1 VPKNGTQTI
10 YFKMDGNIS
19 VDTSNWEA
27 GKDYPIW
34 MDEISLATVSKG
46 YLLPGETIKTAYRRV
61 ARAAATRLRKPEL
74 ENKFYKLMWNGWL
87 GLASPVLSNMGTD
100 RGLPISC
107 FGVDTPD
114 SIRGIGLTNAE
125 VMKLTSQGGGVGI
138 SVSRIRS
145 RGTSITG
152 NGKSEGVV
160 PWCKIYDSTIIATNQ
175 GNVRR
180 GAASVNLDINHPD
193 IEEYLQIRRPKG
205 DPNRQCLNLHQCVV
219 VDDTF
224 MRKLESRDQEAM
236 ALWAEI
242 LKSRME
248 TGEPYIMYK
257 DNVNKNNPIAYMMN
271 NLDVSMTNICTEIT
285 LFTDEEHSFI
295 CCLSSLNLAKY
306 DEWKDTN
313 TVELATWF
321 LDGVMQEFID
331 KSSGRNSLTRTYN
344 HAKKGRA
351 LGLGVMGWH
360 TYLQQK
366 GLPFNSIASTAHTHN
381 IFSDLKHKAEK
392 ASRDLAIEY
401 GEPLWCRGTGM
412 RNTHLLAIA
421 PTVSN
426 SVITGG
432 ISAGIE
438 PLPANIYTFNGAK
451 GTFIRK
457 NKVLE
462 ALLESKKENKNK
474 WWDQMLADGGSVQNL
489 PDNVLSPDEKELFLT
504 FPEINQLELVRQ
516 AAIRQRYID
525 QTQSLNLS
533 FDPSDS
539 PKWINQCHI
548 EAWKLGIKTLYY
560 LRTDSVIKGDLGSRM
575 ADCVSC
581 EG

>member
-1 VPKNGTQTI
+1 
-10 YFKMDGNIS
+10 MDGNLIS
-19 VDTSNWEA
+19 NIETWES
-27 GKDYPIW
+27 GKDYPTW
-34 MDEISLATVSKG
+34 MDEISLATISKG
-46 YLLPGETIKTAYRRV
+46 YLLPGETPKKAYRRV
-61 ARAAATRLRKPEL
+61 ASAAASRLKKPEL

-125 VMKLTSQGGGVGI
+125 LMKLTSQGGGVGI
-138 SVSRIRS
+138 SVSRIRP
-145 RGTSITG
+145 RGTEITG

-160 PWCKIYDSTIIATNQ
+160 PWCKIYDSAIIATNQ
-175 GNVRR
+175 GSVRR
-180 GAASVNLDINHPD
+180 GAASVNLDIEHPD
-193 IEEYLQIRRPKG
+193 IEEFLQIRRPKG

-219 VDDTF
+219 VGDNF
-224 MRKLESRDQEAM
+224 MRKLESRDQDAM
-236 ALWAEI
+236 GLWAEV

-248 TGEPYIMYK
+248 TGEPYVMFK
-257 DNVNKNNPIAYMMN
+257 DNVNKNNPMAYMMN

-306 DEWKDTN
+306 DEWKDTDA
-313 TVELATWF
+313 VELATWF

-331 KSSGRNSLTRTYN
+331 KSNGRESLKRT
-344 HAKKGRA
+344 HAHARKGRA

-366 GLPFNSIASTAHTHN
+366 QMPFNSIASTAYTHN
-381 IFSDLKHKAEK
+381 IFSDLKLKAER
-392 ASRDLAIEY
+392 ASRDLAQEY
-401 GEPLWCRGTGM
+401 GEPLWCKGTGM

-462 ALLESKKENKNK
+462 TMLEKKGENKEK
-474 WWDQMLADGGSVQNL
+474 WWDQMLADGGSAQNL
-489 PDNVLSPDEKELFLT
+489 PDSVLSPEEKELFLT

-516 AAIRQRYID
+516 AAIRQRYLD

-533 FDPSDS
+533 FDPNDS
-539 PKWINQCHI
+539 PKWINQVHI
-548 EAWKLGIKTLYY
+548 EAWKLGVKTLYY
-560 LRTDSVIKGDLGSRM
+560 LRTDSVIKGDIGSRQ

-581 EG
+581 DG

>member
-1 VPKNGTQTI
+1 
-10 YFKMDGNIS
+10 MDNNSLILNMES
-19 VDTSNWEA
+19 WEK
-27 GKDYPIW
+27 GKDYPSW
-34 MDEISLATVSKG
+34 MDEISLATISKG
-46 YLLPGETIKTAYRRV
+46 YLLPGENPKKAYRRV
-61 ARAAATRLRKPEL
+61 AQAAATRLKKPEL
-74 ENKFYKLMWNGWL
+74 ENKFFKIIWNGWL

-107 FGVDTPD
+107 FGIDTPD
-114 SIRGIGLTNAE
+114 SIRGISLTNAE
-125 VMKLTSQGGGVGI
+125 LMKLTSQGGGVGI
-138 SVSRIRS
+138 SVSRIRP
-145 RGTSITG
+145 RGTEITG
-152 NGKSEGVV
+152 NGTSEGVV
-160 PWCKIYDSTIIATNQ
+160 PWCKIYDSSIIATNQ
-175 GNVRR
+175 GSVRR
-180 GAASVNLDINHPD
+180 GASSVNLDIEHPD
-193 IEEYLQIRRPKG
+193 IEEFLQIRRPKG

-219 VDDTF
+219 VGDGF
-224 MRKLESRDQEAM
+224 MRKLESRDQDSM
-236 ALWAEI
+236 ALWAEV

-257 DNVNKNNPIAYMMN
+257 DNINKNNPMAYMMN

-306 DEWKDTN
+306 DEWKDTDA
-313 TVELATWF
+313 VELSTWF

-331 KSSGRNSLTRTYN
+331 KSNGKDSLKRTHA

-366 GLPFNSIASTAHTHN
+366 GMPFNSIASTAYTHN
-381 IFSDLKHKAEK
+381 IFSDLKLKAEK
-392 ASRDLAIEY
+392 ASRDLSVEY

-412 RNTHLLAIA
+412 RNTHLLAVA

-462 ALLESKKENKNK
+462 TILENKGENKEK
-474 WWDQMLADGGSVQNL
+474 WWDQMLADGGSAQNL
-489 PDNVLSPDEKELFLT
+489 PDNVLTPEEKEMFLT

-533 FDPSDS
+533 FDPNDS
-539 PKWINQCHI
+539 PKWINQVHI
-548 EAWKLGIKTLYY
+548 EAWKLGVKTLYY
-560 LRTDSVIKGDLGSRM
+560 LRTDSVIKGDIGSRQ

-581 EG
+581 DG

>member
-1 VPKNGTQTI
+1 
-10 YFKMDGNIS
+10 MDNNTLIS
-19 VDTSNWEA
+19 DYSTWEK
-27 GKDYPIW
+27 GKDYPEFF
-34 MDEISLATVSKG
+34 DEVSLATISKG
-46 YLLPGETIKTAYRRV
+46 YLLPGETPKKAYKRV
-61 ARAAATRLRKPEL
+61 ANAAANRLKKPEL
-74 ENKFYKLMWNGWL
+74 ENKFFKIMWNGWL

-107 FGVDTPD
+107 FGIDTPD

-125 VMKLTSQGGGVGI
+125 LMKLTSQGGGVGI
-138 SVSRIRS
+138 SLSRIRS
-145 RGTSITG
+145 RGTEITG

-160 PWCKIYDSTIIATNQ
+160 PWAKIYDSTIIATNQ

-180 GAASVNLDINHPD
+180 GAASVNLDINHLD
-193 IEEYLQIRRPKG
+193 IEEFLQIRRPKG

-219 VDDTF
+219 VDDAF
-224 MRKLESRDQEAM
+224 MRKLEARDQESM
-236 ALWAEI
+236 TLWAEI

-248 TGEPYIMYK
+248 TGEPYIMFK
-257 DNVNKNNPIAYMMN
+257 DNVNKNNPIAYAMN

-306 DEWKDTN
+306 DEWKDTDA
-313 TVELATWF
+313 VELSTWF

-331 KSSGRNSLTRTYN
+331 KSSGRDSLKRTNN
-344 HAKKGRA
+344 HARKGRA

-360 TYLQQK
+360 TFLQQK

-381 IFSDLKHKAEK
+381 IFSDIKNKAEK
-392 ASRDLAIEY
+392 ASRDLAVEY
-401 GEPLWCRGTGM
+401 GEPLWCKGTGM

-462 ALLESKKENKNK
+462 ALLEEKSENKDK
-474 WWDQMLADGGSVQNL
+474 WWDQMLADDGSVMGL
-489 PDNVLSPDEKELFLT
+489 PDTVLTPEEKELFYT

-533 FDPSDS
+533 FTPDDS
-539 PKWINQCHI
+539 PKWINQVHL
-548 EAWKLGIKTLYY
+548 ESWKLGVKTLYY

-581 EG
+581 DG

>member
-1 VPKNGTQTI
+1 
-10 YFKMDGNIS
+10 MDNNSLIA
-19 VDTSNWEA
+19 DYSNWIA
-27 GKDYPIW
+27 GKDYPEY
-34 MDEISLATVSKG
+34 MDEVSLATISKG
-46 YLLPGETIKTAYRRV
+46 YLLPGETVRTAYKRV
-61 ARAAATRLRKPEL
+61 SNAAAFRLKKPEL
-74 ENKFYKLMWNGWL
+74 APKFFKMLWNGWL

-107 FGVDTPD
+107 FGIDTPD

-125 VMKLTSQGGGVGI
+125 LMKLTASGGGVGI
-138 SVSRIRS
+138 SLSRIRP
-145 RGTSITG
+145 RGTEISG

-160 PWCKIYDSTIIATNQ
+160 PWAKIYDSSIIATNQ

-180 GAASVNLDINHPD
+180 GAASVNLDINHAD
-193 IEEYLQIRRPKG
+193 IDEFLEIRRPKG

-219 VDDTF
+219 VDDHF
-224 MRKLESRDQEAM
+224 MRRLETRDSEA
-236 ALWAEI
+236 LNTWAKV

-257 DNVNKNNPIAYMMN
+257 DNVNKQNPMAYMLN
-271 NLDVSMTNICTEIT
+271 NLDVTMTNICSEIT

-306 DEWKDTN
+306 EEWRDTD
-313 TVELATWF
+313 TVEMATWF
-321 LDGVMQEFID
+321 LDGVMQEFIE
-331 KSSGRNSLTRTYN
+331 KSNGIDSLTRTN
-344 HAKKGRA
+344 AHARKGRA

-360 TYLQQK
+360 TFLQQK

-381 IFSDLKHKAEK
+381 IFSDIRNKAEK
-392 ASRDLAIEY
+392 ASRDMAVEY

-462 ALLESKKENKNK
+462 SLLESKGYNKDEY
-474 WWDQMLADGGSVQNL
+474 WDQMLRDNGSVVGL
-489 PDNVLSPDEKELFLT
+489 PDTILSPDEKELFLT

-533 FDPSDS
+533 FDPQDS
-539 PKWINQCHI
+539 PKWINQVHI

-560 LRTDSVIKGDLGSRM
+560 LRTDSVIKGDLGSRQ

-581 EG
+581 DG

>member
-1 VPKNGTQTI
+1 MDNNSLVADYTQ
-10 YFKMDGNIS
+10 
-19 VDTSNWEA
+19 WER
-27 GKDYPIW
+27 GKDYPEYF
-34 MDEISLATVSKG
+34 DEISLATISKG
-46 YLLPGETIKTAYRRV
+46 YLLPGETPKKAYRRV
-61 ARAAATRLRKPEL
+61 AAATAMRLNRPDL
-74 ENKFYKLMWNGWL
+74 ENKFFKIIWNGWL

-125 VMKLTSQGGGVGI
+125 LMKLTSVGGGVGI
-138 SVSRIRS
+138 SLSRIRP
-145 RGTSITG
+145 RGKEIKG

-160 PWCKIYDSTIIATNQ
+160 PWAKIYDSTIIATNQ

-180 GAASVNLDINHPD
+180 GAASVNLDINHLD
-193 IEEYLQIRRPKG
+193 IDEFLEIRRPKG

-219 VDDTF
+219 VDDAF
-224 MRKLESRDQEAM
+224 MRKLESRDQASMER
-236 ALWAEI
+236 WAKI
-242 LKSRME
+242 LKARME
-248 TGEPYIMYK
+248 TGEPYIMFK
-257 DNVNKNNPIAYMMN
+257 DNVNKANPISYMMN
-271 NLDVSMTNICTEIT
+271 NLEVSMTNICTEIT
-285 LFTDEEHSFI
+285 LHTDEEHSFI

-306 DEWKDTN
+306 DEWKDTD
-313 TVELATWF
+313 TVQLSVYF
-321 LDGVMQEFID
+321 LDGVMQEFIE
-331 KSSGRNSLTRTYN
+331 KTSGKESMVRTNN

-360 TYLQQK
+360 TFLQQK
-366 GLPFNSIASTAHTHN
+366 ELPFNSIASTAYTHN
-381 IFSDLKHKAEK
+381 IFSKIKNDAES
-392 ASRDLAIEY
+392 ASRQLAVEY

-462 ALLESKKENKNK
+462 NMLESKGQNKDEY
-474 WWDQMLADGGSVQNL
+474 WDQMLRDNGSVLGL
-489 PDNVLSPDEKELFLT
+489 PDSVLSPDEKELFLT

-533 FDPSDS
+533 FDPQDS
-539 PKWINQCHI
+539 PKWINQVHM
-548 EAWKLGIKTLYY
+548 EAHKLGIKTLYY
-560 LRTDSVIKGDLGSRM
+560 LRTDSVIKGDLGSRQ
-575 ADCVSC
+575 AECVSC
-581 EG
+581 DG

>member
-1 VPKNGTQTI
+1 
-10 YFKMDGNIS
+10 MDSNLIS
-19 VDTSNWEA
+19 NTENWEK
-27 GKDYPIW
+27 GRDYPSF
-34 MDEISLATVSKG
+34 MDEISVATLSKG
-46 YLLPGETIKTAYRRV
+46 YLLPGETPKKAYRRV
-61 ARAAATRLRKPEL
+61 ANAAARRLGKPEL
-74 ENKFYKLMWNGWL
+74 ENKFFKIIWNGWL
-87 GLASPVLSNMGTD
+87 GLASPVISNMGTD

-107 FGVDTPD
+107 FGIDTPD
-114 SIRGIGLTNAE
+114 SIRGISLTNAE
-125 VMKLTSQGGGVGI
+125 LMKLTSQGGGVGI
-138 SVSRIRS
+138 SVSRIRP
-145 RGTSITG
+145 RGTQISG

-160 PWCKIYDSTIIATNQ
+160 PWCKIYDSSIIATNQ

-193 IEEYLQIRRPKG
+193 IGEFLEIRRPKG

-219 VDDTF
+219 VDDPF
-224 MRKLESRDQEAM
+224 MRKLESRDQETM
-236 ALWAEI
+236 DTWAKI
-242 LKSRME
+242 LKARME
-248 TGEPYIMYK
+248 TGEPYVMYK
-257 DNVNKNNPIAYMMN
+257 DNINKNNPIAYMMN
-271 NLDVSMTNICTEIT
+271 NLEVSMTNICTEIT

-295 CCLSSLNLAKY
+295 CCLSSLNLAKH
-306 DEWKDTN
+306 DEWKDTD

-331 KSSGRNSLTRTYN
+331 KSAGKDSLKRTHK
-344 HAKKGRA
+344 HASKGRA

-360 TYLQQK
+360 TFLQQK
-366 GLPFNSIASTAHTHN
+366 GMPFNSISSTAYTHN
-381 IFSDLKHKAEK
+381 IFSDIRNKAEK
-392 ASRDLAIEY
+392 ASRDLAAEY
-401 GEPLWCRGTGM
+401 GEPLWCKGTGM

-457 NKVLE
+457 NKVLQDILIE
-462 ALLESKKENKNK
+462 KGEDKNK
-474 WWDQMLADGGSVQNL
+474 WWDKMLADGGSVQNL
-489 PDNVLSPDEKELFLT
+489 PDNVLSPEDKELFLT
-504 FPEINQLELVRQ
+504 FSEINQLELVRQ
-516 AAIRQRYID
+516 SAIRQRYLD

-539 PKWINQCHI
+539 PKWINQVHI

-581 EG
+581 DG

>member
-1 VPKNGTQTI
+1 
-10 YFKMDGNIS
+10 MDNNSLVSNIDEW
-19 VDTSNWEA
+19 VI
-27 GKDYPIW
+27 GRDYPEW
-34 MDEISLATVSKG
+34 MDEISLATISKG
-46 YLLPGETIKTAYRRV
+46 YLLPGETPKKAYRRV
-61 ARAAATRLRKPEL
+61 AAATAMRLNRPDL
-74 ENKFYKLMWNGWL
+74 ENKFFKIIWNGWL

-125 VMKLTSQGGGVGI
+125 LMKLTSVGGGVGI
-138 SVSRIRS
+138 SLSRIRP
-145 RGTSITG
+145 RGKEIKG

-160 PWCKIYDSTIIATNQ
+160 PWAKIYDSTIIATNQ

-180 GAASVNLDINHPD
+180 GAASVNLDINHLD
-193 IEEYLQIRRPKG
+193 IDEFLEIRRPKG

-219 VDDTF
+219 VDDAF
-224 MRKLESRDQEAM
+224 MRKLESRDQASMER
-236 ALWAEI
+236 WAKI
-242 LKSRME
+242 LKARME
-248 TGEPYIMYK
+248 TGEPYIMFK
-257 DNVNKNNPIAYMMN
+257 DNVNKANPISYMMN

-285 LFTDEEHSFI
+285 LHTDEEHSFI

-306 DEWKDTN
+306 DEWKDTD
-313 TVELATWF
+313 TVQLSVYF
-321 LDGVMQEFID
+321 LDGVMQEFIE
-331 KSSGRNSLTRTYN
+331 KTSGKESMVRTNN

-360 TYLQQK
+360 TFLQQK
-366 GLPFNSIASTAHTHN
+366 ELPFNSIASTAHTHN
-381 IFSDLKHKAEK
+381 IFSKIKNDAEA
-392 ASRDLAIEY
+392 ASRQLAVEY

-462 ALLESKKENKNK
+462 NMLESKGQNKDEY
-474 WWDQMLADGGSVQNL
+474 WDQMLRDNGSVLGL
-489 PDNVLSPDEKELFLT
+489 PDSVLSPDEKELFLT

-533 FDPSDS
+533 FDPNDS
-539 PKWINQCHI
+539 PKWINQVHM
-548 EAWKLGIKTLYY
+548 EAHKLGIKTLYY
-560 LRTDSVIKGDLGSRM
+560 LRTDSVIKGDLGSRQ
-575 ADCVSC
+575 AECVSC
-581 EG
+581 DG

>member
-1 VPKNGTQTI
+1 
-10 YFKMDGNIS
+10 MDGNIS

-27 GKDYPIW
+27 GKDYPVW

-46 YLLPGETIKTAYRRV
+46 YLLPGETPKIAYRRV
-61 ARAAATRLRKPEL
+61 AKAAAMRLRKPEL

-87 GLASPVLSNMGTD
+87 GLASPVFSNMGTD

-145 RGTSITG
+145 RGTAITG

-219 VDDTF
+219 VDDVF

-306 DEWKDTN
+306 DEWKDTD
-313 TVELATWF
+313 TVEMATWF

-331 KSSGRNSLTRTYN
+331 KSNGKDSLLRTHN

-360 TYLQQK
+360 TFLQQK

-381 IFSDLKHKAEK
+381 IFSDIKNKAER
-392 ASRDLAIEY
+392 ASRDLAQEY
-401 GEPLWCRGTGM
+401 GEPMWCRGTGM

-489 PDNVLSPDEKELFLT
+489 PDTVLSPDEKELFLT

-516 AAIRQRYID
+516 AAIRQRYLD

-533 FDPSDS
+533 FDPNDS

-581 EG
+581 DG

>member
-1 VPKNGTQTI
+1 MENNALQ
-10 YFKMDGNIS
+10 
-19 VDTSNWEA
+19 VDYSNWEA
-27 GKDYPIW
+27 GKNFPEW
-34 MDEISLATVSKG
+34 MDEMSLATISKG
-46 YLLPGETIKTAYRRV
+46 YLLPGEDVKKAYRRV
-61 ARAAATRLRKPEL
+61 SKAAAFRLKKPEL
-74 ENKFYKLMWNGWL
+74 ESKFFKIIWNGWL
-87 GLASPVLSNMGTD
+87 GLASPVISNMGTD

-107 FGVDTPD
+107 YGIDSPD

-125 VMKLTSQGGGVGI
+125 LMRLTSKGGGVGI

-145 RGTSITG
+145 RGIEIAG

-160 PWCKIYDSTIIATNQ
+160 PWCKIFDSSIIATNQ

-180 GAASVNLDINHPD
+180 GAASVNLNIEHPD
-193 IEEYLQIRRPKG
+193 IDEFLQIRRPKG

-219 VDDTF
+219 VGDNF
-224 MRKLESRDQEAM
+224 MRKLEARDSK
-236 ALWAEI
+236 ALNTWATI
-242 LKSRME
+242 LKARME

-257 DNVNKNNPIAYMMN
+257 DNVNKDNPIAYRLN
-271 NLDVSMTNICTEIT
+271 NLEVSMTNICSEIT

-295 CCLSSLNLAKY
+295 CCLSSLNLSKY
-306 DEWKDTN
+306 DEWKDTD
-313 TVELATWF
+313 TVETATWF

-331 KSSGRNSLTRTYN
+331 KSNGKDSLRRTHY

-360 TYLQQK
+360 TFLQQK

-381 IFSDLKHKAEK
+381 IFSDIRNKTEK
-392 ASRDLAIEY
+392 ASMELAAEY
-401 GEPLWCRGTGM
+401 GEPMWCRGTGM
-412 RNTHLLAIA
+412 RNTHLMAVA

-462 ALLESKKENKNK
+462 DLLIKKGKNQNK
-474 WWDQMLADGGSVQNL
+474 WWDQMLQDGGSVQNL
-489 PDNVLSPDEKELFLT
+489 PDSVLSPSEKELFLT

-525 QTQSLNLS
+525 QTQSLNIS
-533 FDPSDS
+533 FDVNDS
-539 PKWINQCHI
+539 PKWINQVHM

-575 ADCVSC
+575 AECISC

>member
-1 VPKNGTQTI
+1 
-10 YFKMDGNIS
+10 MDNNSLIS
-19 VDTSNWEA
+19 NVESWER
-27 GKDYPIW
+27 GKDYPEFF
-34 MDEISLATVSKG
+34 DEISLATISKG
-46 YLLPGETIKTAYRRV
+46 YLLPGETPKKAYRRV
-61 ARAAATRLRKPEL
+61 AHAAASRLNRPDL
-74 ENKFYKLMWNGWL
+74 ENKFFKLIWNGWL

-125 VMKLTSQGGGVGI
+125 LMKLTSVGGGVGI
-138 SVSRIRS
+138 SLSRIRE
-145 RGTSITG
+145 RGTEIRG
-152 NGKSEGVV
+152 NGKSEGIV
-160 PWCKIYDSTIIATNQ
+160 PWAKIYDSSIIATNQ

-180 GAASVNLDINHPD
+180 GAASVNLDINHGD
-193 IEEYLQIRRPKG
+193 IDEFLEIRRPKG

-224 MRKLESRDQEAM
+224 MRKLESRDSEAM
-236 ALWAEI
+236 NRWAKI
-242 LKSRME
+242 LKARME
-248 TGEPYIMYK
+248 TGEPYIMFK
-257 DNVNKNNPIAYMMN
+257 DNVNKNNPMAYMMN

-285 LFTDEEHSFI
+285 LHTDEEHSFI

-306 DEWKDTN
+306 DEWKDTDA
-313 TVELATWF
+313 VELSTYF

-331 KSSGRNSLTRTYN
+331 KTNGKDSMQRTYN
-344 HAKKGRA
+344 HARKGRA

-360 TYLQQK
+360 TFLQQK
-366 GLPFNSIASTAHTHN
+366 NLPFNSIASTAHTHN
-381 IFSDLKHKAEK
+381 IFSDIKNKAET
-392 ASRDLAIEY
+392 ASRKLAVEY
-401 GEPLWCRGTGM
+401 GEPLWCKGTGM

-462 ALLESKKENKNK
+462 ELLESKGENKDQ
-474 WWDQMLADGGSVQNL
+474 WWDKMLSDGGSVMGL
-489 PDNVLSPDEKELFLT
+489 PDTVLTPEEKEQFLT

-539 PKWINQCHI
+539 PKWINQVHL

-575 ADCVSC
+575 ADCVAC
-581 EG
+581 DG

>member
-1 VPKNGTQTI
+1 
-10 YFKMDGNIS
+10 MDSNLIS
-19 VDTSNWEA
+19 NTENWEK
-27 GKDYPIW
+27 GKDYPSF
-34 MDEISLATVSKG
+34 MDEISIATLSKG
-46 YLLPGETIKTAYRRV
+46 YLLPGETPKKAYRRV
-61 ARAAATRLRKPEL
+61 ANAAARRLGKPEL
-74 ENKFYKLMWNGWL
+74 ENKFFKIIWNGWL
-87 GLASPVLSNMGTD
+87 GLASPVISNMGTD

-114 SIRGIGLTNAE
+114 SIRGISLTNAE
-125 VMKLTSQGGGVGI
+125 LMKLTSQGGGVGI
-138 SVSRIRS
+138 SVSRIRP
-145 RGTSITG
+145 RGAQIAG

-160 PWCKIYDSTIIATNQ
+160 PWCKIYDSAIIATNQ

-180 GAASVNLDINHPD
+180 GAASVNLDVNHPD
-193 IEEYLQIRRPKG
+193 IKEYLQIRRPKG
-205 DPNRQCLNLHQCVV
+205 DPNRHCLNLHQCVV
-219 VDDTF
+219 VDDPF
-224 MRKLESRDQEAM
+224 MRKLESRDQEVM

-257 DNVNKNNPIAYMMN
+257 DNVNKNNPISYMMN
-271 NLDVSMTNICTEIT
+271 NLEVSMTNICTEIT

-306 DEWKDTN
+306 EEWKDTD

-331 KSSGRNSLTRTYN
+331 KSNGKDSLKRTHN

-360 TYLQQK
+360 TFLQQK
-366 GLPFNSIASTAHTHN
+366 QLPFNSIASTAHTHN
-381 IFSDLKHKAEK
+381 IFSDIRNKAEK
-392 ASRDLAIEY
+392 ASRDLADEY
-401 GEPLWCRGTGM
+401 GEPVWCRGTGM

-457 NKVLE
+457 NKVLQDILIE
-462 ALLESKKENKNK
+462 KGEDKDK
-474 WWDQMLADGGSVQNL
+474 WWDQMLKDGGSVQNL
-489 PDNVLSPDEKELFLT
+489 PDNILSQENKELFFT
-504 FPEINQLELVRQ
+504 FSEINQLELVRQ
-516 AAIRQRYID
+516 SAIRQRYLD

-533 FDPSDS
+533 FDPNDS
-539 PKWINQCHI
+539 PKWINQVHI
-548 EAWKLGIKTLYY
+548 EAWKLGVKTLYY

-575 ADCVSC
+575 ADCISC
-581 EG
+581 DG

>member
-1 VPKNGTQTI
+1 
-10 YFKMDGNIS
+10 MDGNIS

-27 GKDYPIW
+27 GKEYPAW
-34 MDEISLATVSKG
+34 MDEVSLATISKG
-46 YLLPGETIKTAYRRV
+46 YLLPNETPKKAYRRV
-61 ARAAATRLRKPEL
+61 ASAAAMRLKKPEL
-74 ENKFYKLMWNGWL
+74 ENKFYKMLWNGWL
-87 GLASPVLSNMGTD
+87 GLASPVFSNMGTD

-107 FGVDTPD
+107 FGIDTPD
-114 SIRGIGLTNAE
+114 SIRGISLTNAE
-125 VMKLTSQGGGVGI
+125 LMKLTSQGGGVGI
-138 SVSRIRS
+138 SVSRIRP
-145 RGTSITG
+145 RGAQISG

-160 PWCKIYDSTIIATNQ
+160 PWCKIYDSAIIATNQ
-175 GNVRR
+175 GSVRR

-193 IEEYLQIRRPKG
+193 IGGYLQIRRPKG

-219 VDDTF
+219 VDDPF
-224 MRKLESRDQEAM
+224 MRKLESRDQDAM
-236 ALWAEI
+236 SLWAEI

-248 TGEPYIMYK
+248 TGEPYVMFK
-257 DNVNKNNPIAYMMN
+257 DNVNKSNPVAYMMN
-271 NLDVSMTNICTEIT
+271 NLDVTMTNICTEIT

-306 DEWKDTN
+306 DEWKDTD
-313 TVELATWF
+313 TVEMSTWF

-331 KSSGRNSLTRTYN
+331 KSQGRDSLKRTHN

-351 LGLGVMGWH
+351 LGLGVVGWH
-360 TYLQQK
+360 TFLQQK
-366 GLPFNSIASTAHTHN
+366 GMPFNSIASTAYTHN
-381 IFSDLKHKAEK
+381 IFSDIKNKAEK
-392 ASRDLAIEY
+392 ASLDLAREY
-401 GEPLWCRGTGM
+401 GEPVWCKGTGM
-412 RNTHLLAIA
+412 RNTHLMAIA

-426 SVITGG
+426 SVILGG

-462 ALLESKKENKNK
+462 GILESKKENKNK
-474 WWDQMLADGGSVQNL
+474 WWDQMLADGGSAQNL
-489 PDNVLSPDEKELFLT
+489 PDNVLTPEEKELFLT

-516 AAIRQRYID
+516 AAIRQRYLD

-539 PKWINQCHI
+539 PKWINQVHM

-560 LRTDSVIKGDLGSRM
+560 LRTDSVIKGDLGSRQ
-575 ADCVSC
+575 ADCISC
-581 EG
+581 DG

>member
-1 VPKNGTQTI
+1 MENNALQ
-10 YFKMDGNIS
+10 
-19 VDTSNWEA
+19 VDYSNWEA
-27 GKDYPIW
+27 GKQYPEW
-34 MDEISLATVSKG
+34 MDEISLATISKG
-46 YLLPGETIKTAYRRV
+46 YLLPGEDVRKAYRRV
-61 ARAAATRLRKPEL
+61 ANAAAFRLKKPEL
-74 ENKFYKLMWNGWL
+74 GNKFFKLMWNGWL
-87 GLASPVLSNMGTD
+87 GLASPVISNMGTD

-107 FGVDTPD
+107 YGIDTPD

-125 VMKLTSQGGGVGI
+125 LMRLTSKGGGVGI
-138 SVSRIRS
+138 GLSKIRP
-145 RGTSITG
+145 RGTEIAG

-160 PWCKIYDSTIIATNQ
+160 PWAKIYDSTIIATNQ

-180 GAASVNLDINHPD
+180 GAASVNLDIEHPD
-193 IEEYLQIRRPKG
+193 INEFLQIRRPKG

-219 VDDTF
+219 VGDTF
-224 MRKLESRDQEAM
+224 MRKLESRDPD
-236 ALWAEI
+236 ALNTWATV
-242 LKSRME
+242 LKARME

-257 DNVNKNNPIAYMMN
+257 DNVNKDNPIAYRLN
-271 NLDVSMTNICTEIT
+271 NLDVSMTNICSEIT
-285 LFTDEEHSFI
+285 LFTDEWHSFI

-306 DEWKDTN
+306 EEWANTD
-313 TVELATWF
+313 TVEMATWF

-331 KSSGRNSLTRTYN
+331 KSNGKDSLIRTHN

-360 TYLQQK
+360 TFLQQK

-381 IFSDLKHKAEK
+381 IFSDIRNKAEK
-392 ASRDLAIEY
+392 ASMDLAAEY
-401 GEPLWCRGTGM
+401 GEPIWCRGTGM
-412 RNTHLLAIA
+412 RNTHVLAVA

-426 SVITGG
+426 SVICGG
-432 ISAGIE
+432 VSAGIE
-438 PLPANIYTFNGAK
+438 PLPGNVYTFNGAK

-462 ALLESKKENKNK
+462 ALLESKGENKNK
-474 WWDQMLADGGSVQNL
+474 WWDQMLADGGSAQNL
-489 PDNVLSPDEKELFLT
+489 PDTVLTPDEKELFLI
-504 FPEINQLELVRQ
+504 FSEINQLELVRQ

-533 FDPSDS
+533 FDPNDS
-539 PKWINQCHI
+539 PKWINQVHM
-548 EAWKLGIKTLYY
+548 EAWKLGVKTLYY

-581 EG
+581 DG